1 MPITFH
7 TKSYAD
13 ITFLTDVGKQLIEL
27 MDHTPTVPGAILASD
42 LSAALAQLRT
52 GIAAVQTI
60 NQPEENV
67 QMDKAERPVSL
78 AHRALPLIAL
88 LEAASASNENV
99 MWD

>member
-42 LSAALAQLRT
+42 LPAALAHLRA
-52 GIAAVQTI
+52 GIAAVQA
-60 NQPEENV
+60 NKQPEEDD
-67 QMDKAERPVSL
+67 QTDETERPVSL
-78 AHRALPLIAL
+78 SQRAMPLIAL
-88 LEAASASNENV
+88 MEAARAAKEDV

>member
-27 MDHTPTVPGAILASD
+27 MGHTPNVPGAILASD
-42 LSAALAQLRT
+42 VSAALAHLSA
-52 GIAAVQTI
+52 GIAAAPV
-60 NQPEENV
+60 NSQPEENA
-67 QMDKAERPVSL
+67 QPDEAERPVSL
-78 AHRALPLIAL
+78 SHRALPLIAL
-88 LEAASASNENV
+88 LDAARAAKENV